1 MASTAISAQGS
12 TVSIGTTT
20 GSAINI
26 TAVALTNPCRV
37 TLASVTGLNKG
48 DVVTIASV
56 VGTTQL
62 NGNSYVIQ
70 YIEPVTKIVTLA
82 GLDATGF
89 TTYTSGGT
97 ATPVT
102 WTKVANVRSYNGF
115 DGSASEIERTN
126 FDSTAKEFIL
136 GLFDPGQFMIEV
148 DQDNTDP
155 GQIALMTALVT
166 GLLKNF
172 KLLLPNGNTA
182 TFTAYVKK
190 FNSQGAVDQAVRR
203 SADLRISG
211 PITWA

>member
-48 DVVTIASV
+48 DVLTIAGV

-70 YIEPVTKIVTLA
+70 YIEPTTKIVTLA
-82 GLDATGF
+82 ALDATGF

-97 ATPVT
+97 ATPVQ

-136 GLFDPGQFMIEV
+136 GLVDPGQFMIEV
-148 DQDNTDP
+148 DQDNSDP
-155 GQIALMTALVT
+155 GQIAVMTALVT

-211 PITWA
+211 PVTWA

>member
-1 MASTAISAQGS
+1 MTSTAISAQGT

-26 TAVALTNPCRV
+26 TAIALTNPCRV
-37 TLASVTGLNKG
+37 TLASTTGLNKG
-48 DVVTIASV
+48 DVISV
-56 VGTTQL
+56 AGIVGTTQL
-62 NGNSYVIQ
+62 NGNNYVIQ
-70 YIEPVTKIVTLA
+70 YIEPTTKIVTLA
-82 GLDATGF
+82 GVDATGF
-89 TTYTSGGT
+89 TAYTSGGT
-97 ATPVT
+97 ATPVQ
-102 WTKVANVRSYNGF
+102 WTKVGNVRSYNGF
-115 DGSASEIERTN
+115 DGAASEIERTN

-136 GLFDPGQFMIEV
+136 GLFDPGQFAIEV
-148 DQDNTDP
+148 DQDNTDA
-155 GQIALMTALVT
+155 GQIALMTAQVT

-172 KLLLPNGNTA
+172 KLLLPNGNSA

>member
-1 MASTAISAQGS
+1 MPSTAISAQGT

-20 GSAINI
+20 GSAINLS
-26 TAVALTNPCRV
+26 AVALTNPCRV

-48 DVVTIASV
+48 DVLTLAGI

-82 GLDATGF
+82 GVDATGF
-89 TTYTSGGT
+89 TAYTSGGT
-97 ATPVT
+97 ATPVQ
-102 WTKVANVRSYNGF
+102 WTKVSNVRSYNGF
-115 DGSASEIERTN
+115 DGAASEIERTN

-136 GLFDPGQFMIEV
+136 GLFDPGQFTIEV
-148 DQDNTDP
+148 DQDNSDA
-155 GQIALMTALVT
+155 GQIALMTAQVT

-172 KLLLPNGNTA
+172 KLLLPNGNSA

>member
-1 MASTAISAQGS
+1 MPSTAISAQGT

-20 GSAINI
+20 GSAINLS
-26 TAVALTNPCRV
+26 AVALTNPCRV

-48 DVVTIASV
+48 DVLTLAGI

-82 GLDATGF
+82 GVDATGF
-89 TTYTSGGT
+89 TAYTSGGT
-97 ATPVT
+97 ATPVQ
-102 WTKVANVRSYNGF
+102 WTKVSNVRSYNGF
-115 DGSASEIERTN
+115 DGAASEIERTN
-126 FDSTAKEFIL
+126 FDSTAKDFIL

-148 DQDNTDP
+148 DQDNSDA
-155 GQIALMTALVT
+155 GQIALMTAQVT

-172 KLLLPNGNTA
+172 KLLLPNGNSA

>member
-1 MASTAISAQGS
+1 MSSTAISAQGT

-26 TAVALTNPCRV
+26 SAVALTNPCRV
-37 TLASVTGLNKG
+37 TLASTTGLNKG
-48 DVVTIASV
+48 DVLTLAGI
-56 VGTTQL
+56 VGTTQM
-62 NGNSYVIQ
+62 NGNNYVVQ
-70 YIEPVTKIVTLA
+70 YIEPTTKIVTLA
-82 GLDATGF
+82 GVDATGF
-89 TTYTSGGT
+89 TAYTSGGT
-97 ATPVT
+97 ATPVQ
-102 WTKVANVRSYNGF
+102 WTKVGNVRSYNGF
-115 DGSASEIERTN
+115 DGAASEIERTN

-136 GLFDPGQFMIEV
+136 GLFDPGQFTIEV
-148 DQDNTDP
+148 DQDNSDS
-155 GQIALMTALVT
+155 GQIALMTAQVT

-172 KLLLPNGNTA
+172 KLLLPNGNSA

>member
-1 MASTAISAQGS
+1 MPSTAISAQGT

-26 TAVALTNPCRV
+26 SAVALTNPCRV
-37 TLASVTGLNKG
+37 TLASTTGLNKG
-48 DVVTIASV
+48 DVVTVAGV

-62 NGNSYVIQ
+62 NGNNYVIQ
-70 YIEPVTKIVTLA
+70 YIEPTTKIVTLA
-82 GLDATGF
+82 GVDATGF
-89 TTYTSGGT
+89 TAYTSGGT
-97 ATPVT
+97 ATPVQ
-102 WTKVANVRSYNGF
+102 WTKVGNVRSYNGF

-136 GLFDPGQFMIEV
+136 GLFDPGQFAIEV
-148 DQDNTDP
+148 DQDNTDA
-155 GQIALMTALVT
+155 GQIALMTAQVT

-172 KLLLPNGNTA
+172 KLLLPNGNSA

-211 PITWA
+211 PVTWA

>member
-1 MASTAISAQGS
+1 MPSTAISAQGT

-20 GSAINI
+20 GSAINLS
-26 TAVALTNPCRV
+26 AVALTNPCRV

-48 DVVTIASV
+48 DVLTLAGI

-82 GLDATGF
+82 GVDATGF
-89 TTYTSGGT
+89 TAYTRGGT
-97 ATPVT
+97 ATPVQ
-102 WTKVANVRSYNGF
+102 WTKVSNVRSYNGF
-115 DGSASEIERTN
+115 DGAASEIERTN

-136 GLFDPGQFMIEV
+136 GLFDPGQFTIEV
-148 DQDNTDP
+148 DQDNSDA
-155 GQIALMTALVT
+155 GQIALMTAQVT

-172 KLLLPNGNTA
+172 KLLLPNGNSA

>member
-1 MASTAISAQGS
+1 MPSTAISAQGT

-20 GSAINI
+20 GSAINLS
-26 TAVALTNPCRV
+26 AVALTNPCRV

-48 DVVTIASV
+48 DVLTLAGI

-82 GLDATGF
+82 GVDATGF
-89 TTYTSGGT
+89 TAYTSGGT
-97 ATPVT
+97 ATPVQ
-102 WTKVANVRSYNGF
+102 WTKVSNVRSYNGF
-115 DGSASEIERTN
+115 DGAASEIERTN

-136 GLFDPGQFMIEV
+136 GLFDPGQFTIEV
-148 DQDNTDP
+148 DQDNSDA
-155 GQIALMTALVT
+155 GQIALMTAQVT

-172 KLLLPNGNTA
+172 KLLLPNGNSA
-182 TFTAYVKK
+182 TYTAYVKK
-190 FNSQGAVDQAVRR
+190 FTSQGAVDQAVRR

>member
-1 MASTAISAQGS
+1 MPSTAISAQGT

-20 GSAINI
+20 GSAINLS
-26 TAVALTNPCRV
+26 AVALTNPCRV

-48 DVVTIASV
+48 DVLTLAGI

-82 GLDATGF
+82 GVDATGF
-89 TTYTSGGT
+89 TAYTSGGT
-97 ATPVT
+97 ATPVQ
-102 WTKVANVRSYNGF
+102 WTKVSNVRSYNGF
-115 DGSASEIERTN
+115 DGAASEIERTN

-136 GLFDPGQFMIEV
+136 GLFDPSQFTIEV
-148 DQDNTDP
+148 DQDNSDA
-155 GQIALMTALVT
+155 GQIALMTAQVT

-172 KLLLPNGNTA
+172 KLLLPNGNSA

>member
-1 MASTAISAQGS
+1 MPSTAISAQGT

-26 TAVALTNPCRV
+26 SAVALTNPCRV
-37 TLASVTGLNKG
+37 TLASTTGLNKG
-48 DVVTIASV
+48 DVVTVAGV

-62 NGNSYVIQ
+62 NGNNYVIQ
-70 YIEPVTKIVTLA
+70 YIEPTTKIVTLA
-82 GLDATGF
+82 GVDATGF
-89 TTYTSGGT
+89 TAYTSGGT
-97 ATPVT
+97 ATPVQ
-102 WTKVANVRSYNGF
+102 WTKVGNVRSYNGF
-115 DGSASEIERTN
+115 DGAASEIERTN

-136 GLFDPGQFMIEV
+136 GLFDPGQFAIEV
-148 DQDNTDP
+148 DQDNTDA
-155 GQIALMTALVT
+155 GQIALMTAQVT

-172 KLLLPNGNTA
+172 KLLLPNGNSA

-211 PITWA
+211 PVTWA

>member
-1 MASTAISAQGS
+1 MPSTAISAQGT

-20 GSAINI
+20 GSAINLS
-26 TAVALTNPCRV
+26 AVALTNPCRV

-48 DVVTIASV
+48 DVLTLAGI

-82 GLDATGF
+82 GVDATGF
-89 TTYTSGGT
+89 TAYTSGGT
-97 ATPVT
+97 ATPVQ
-102 WTKVANVRSYNGF
+102 WTKVSNVRSYNGF
-115 DGSASEIERTN
+115 DGAASEIERTN

-148 DQDNTDP
+148 DQDNSDA
-155 GQIALMTALVT
+155 GQIALMTAQVT

-172 KLLLPNGNTA
+172 KLLLPNGNSA

>member
-37 TLASVTGLNKG
+37 TLASVAALNKG

-70 YIEPVTKIVTLA
+70 YIEPVSKIITLA

-97 ATPVT
+97 ATPVQ